1 MCLFFFFHSDTTD
14 NVHFWVKLYSHVQF
28 KSFIWVV
35 SELTTQTS
43 ACFPFSL
50 HYKPKPFP
58 HSMGLNSH
66 SPISSDNLA
75 SYVTEEGETTRLEI
89 HEFSAARLT
98 NVSNCVSIL
107 PIFPQKIK
115 SPLLLVHI
123 EFSVLLVLPSSIS
136 SRKQNHEFSISSLV
150 LW

>member
-1 MCLFFFFHSDTTD
+1 M
-14 NVHFWVKLYSHVQF
+14 QF

-43 ACFPFSL
+43 GYFPFSL
-50 HYKPKPFP
+50 HYKSKPFP

-66 SPISSDNLA
+66 SLISSDNFA
-75 SYVTEEGETTRLEI
+75 SYVTEEGEITRLEI

-107 PIFPQKIK
+107 TIFPQKIK
-115 SPLLLVHI
+115 SPLLLVQI
-123 EFSVLLVLPSSIS
+123 EFSACALGSALFHLLKEAEPWIFHFISCVVVDLSNTLLPCPQPLMWEGKPSS
-136 SRKQNHEFSISSLV
+136 L
-150 LW
+150 

>member
-1 MCLFFFFHSDTTD
+1 MFVFFFFHSDTTD
-14 NVHFWVKLYSHVQF
+14 NVHFWIKLYSHEQF

-75 SYVTEEGETTRLEI
+75 SCVTEGETTRLEI

-115 SPLLLVHI
+115 SPLLLVQI
-123 EFSVLLVLPSSIS
+123 EFSVLLVPPSTI